1 VTRCYICDKNDDV
14 GELLSWERVHVS
26 SHWRLAL
33 AFDASLPGWLVLVP
47 RRHVEGL
54 DALTRAEAAEMGLL
68 LRDAS
73 AALVEVTGCQRT
85 YTCCSRRQK
94 ASPTSTC
101 TSFLVRLTCP
111 SRTGGQASSPTWVR
125 RRTSEFPRRH
135 GTYSPHASAR
145 RWTDRRSVCA
155 TTRRASLADAG
166 LVPGCVNGGRC
177 EDGDHRRRP

>member
-1 VTRCYICDKNDDV
+1 VTRCYICDKNDEV

-85 YTCCSRRQK
+85 YIMLFAEAEGFAHLHMHIVPRQ
-94 ASPTSTC
+94 ADLPVAHWGPGV
-101 TSFLVRLTCP
+101 FAYLGAPPDQRIP
-111 SRTGGQASSPTWVR
+111 AQAR
-125 RRTSEFPRRH
+125 DLL
-135 GTYSPHASAR
+135 ASAR
-145 RWTDRRSVCA
+145 RWTDRR
-155 TTRRASLADAG
+155 
-166 LVPGCVNGGRC
+166 
-177 EDGDHRRRP
+177 